1 MIDVKK
7 LSLKLKLILG
17 LVILLV
23 IGIFILINWS
33 IYRILHF
40 FLGSLP
46 SMFALFFGYY
56 FSFRK
61 LVRMLAFPGTSMLMK
76 RSLEFDYCKSM
87 SRNVL

>member
-7 LSLKLKLILG
+7 LPVKLKLILSLVVLLFFG
-17 LVILLV
+17 L
-23 IGIFILINWS
+23 FILINWS
-33 IYRILHF
+33 IYKLLHF
-40 FLGSLP
+40 FIGSLP
-46 SMFALFFGYY
+46 SILALFFGYY

-61 LVRMLAFPGTSMLMK
+61 LVRMLAFPGTSLLMK

>member
-7 LSLKLKLILG
+7 LPVKLKLILG
-17 LVILLV
+17 LVVLLV
-23 IGIFILINWS
+23 LGLFFLINWS
-33 IYRILHF
+33 IYKFLHF
-40 FLGSLP
+40 FLGGLP
-46 SMFALFFGYY
+46 SLLALFFGYY

-61 LVRMLAFPGTSMLMK
+61 LVRMLAFPGTSLLMK